1 MATIEE
7 LNVKVTHTEQEI
19 KELKDEMKSVKNEIK
34 EFSDLK
40 SEIRIINT
48 NISTL
53 ANTVNSNNISTNKS
67 ISDLAKIVE
76 RQGQEIVNQ
85 KDRDTEFLLKFTNT
99 VEEIKNAPAQ
109 MALEER
115 ESTRKTLK
123 DYAIKGIIALIL
135 LGLGC
140 YMGGVAG
147 NKHIEETRYEQ
158 SK

>member
-1 MATIEE
+1 MASIEE

-67 ISDLAKIVE
+67 ISDLVKIVDK
-76 RQGQEIVNQ
+76 QGQDIVNH
-85 KDRDTEFLLKFTNT
+85 KDRDNEFLLKFTNT

-109 MALEER
+109 MALKER
-115 ESTRKTLK
+115 EATRKTLK
-123 DYAIKGIIALIL
+123 DYAIKGVIALIL

-140 YMGGVAG
+140 YIGGLAG
-147 NKHIEETRYEQ
+147 NKHIEEIQYKQ

>member
-1 MATIEE
+1 MASIEE
-7 LNVKVTHTEQEI
+7 LNVKMTHTEQDI

-67 ISDLAKIVE
+67 ISDLVKIVE
-76 RQGQEIVNQ
+76 KQGQEIVNQ
-85 KDRDTEFLLKFTNT
+85 KDRDNEFLLKFTNT

-109 MALEER
+109 MALKER
-115 ESTRKTLK
+115 EATRKTLK

-140 YMGGVAG
+140 YIGELAG

>member
-1 MATIEE
+1 MASIEE
-7 LNVKVTHTEQEI
+7 LNVKMTHTEQDI

-67 ISDLAKIVE
+67 ISDLVKIVE
-76 RQGQEIVNQ
+76 KQGQEIVNQ
-85 KDRDTEFLLKFTNT
+85 KDRDNEFLLKFTNT

-109 MALEER
+109 MALKER
-115 ESTRKTLK
+115 EATRKTLK
-123 DYAIKGIIALIL
+123 DYAIKGVIALIL

-140 YMGGVAG
+140 YIGGLAG
-147 NKHIEETRYEQ
+147 NKHIEEMRYEQ

>member
-1 MATIEE
+1 MASIEE
-7 LNVKVTHTEQEI
+7 LNIKVTHTEQEI

-53 ANTVNSNNISTNKS
+53 ANTVNSNNISTSQS

-76 RQGQEIVNQ
+76 KQGQEIVNQ
-85 KDRDTEFLLKFTNT
+85 KDRDNEFLLKFTNT

-109 MALEER
+109 MALKEKEA
-115 ESTRKTLK
+115 TRKTLK
-123 DYAIKGIIALIL
+123 DYAIKGTIALIL

-140 YMGGVAG
+140 YIGGVAESRQTH
-147 NKHIEETRYEQ
+147 NTQYTQVK
-158 SK
+158 

>member
-1 MATIEE
+1 MASIEE
-7 LNVKVTHTEQEI
+7 LNVKMTHTEQDI

-76 RQGQEIVNQ
+76 KQGQEIVNQ
-85 KDRDTEFLLKFTNT
+85 KDRDNEFLLKFTNT

-109 MALEER
+109 MALKER
-115 ESTRKTLK
+115 EATRKTLK

-140 YMGGVAG
+140 YIGGIAG
-147 NKHIEETRYEQ
+147 NKHKEEIRYEQ

>member
-7 LNVKVTHTEQEI
+7 LNVKVTHTEEEI

-76 RQGQEIVNQ
+76 KQGQEIVNQ
-85 KDRDTEFLLKFTNT
+85 KDRDNEFLLKFTNT

-123 DYAIKGIIALIL
+123 DYAIKGVIALIL

-140 YMGGVAG
+140 YIGGVAQSKAV
-147 NKHIEETRYEQ
+147 NNVEYEQ
-158 SK
+158 TK

>member
-1 MATIEE
+1 MASVEE
-7 LNVKVTHTEQEI
+7 LNVKMTHAEQDI
-19 KELKDEMKSVKNEIK
+19 KELKDAMKEVKNEIK

-76 RQGQEIVNQ
+76 KQGQEIVNQ
-85 KDRDTEFLLKFTNT
+85 KDRDNEFLIKFTNT

-109 MALEER
+109 MALKER
-115 ESTRKTLK
+115 EDTRKTLK

-135 LGLGC
+135 LGIGC
-140 YMGGVAG
+140 YIGGIAQSKAV
-147 NKHIEETRYEQ
+147 NNVKYEQ
-158 SK
+158 TK

>member
-1 MATIEE
+1 MASIEE

-85 KDRDTEFLLKFTNT
+85 KDRDNEFLLKFTNT
-99 VEEIKNAPAQ
+99 VEVTNSYK
-109 MALEER
+109 
-115 ESTRKTLK
+115 
-123 DYAIKGIIALIL
+123 
-135 LGLGC
+135 
-140 YMGGVAG
+140 
-147 NKHIEETRYEQ
+147 
-158 SK
+158 

>member
-1 MATIEE
+1 MASIEE
-7 LNVKVTHTEQEI
+7 LNVKMTHTEQDI

-76 RQGQEIVNQ
+76 KQGQEIVNQ
-85 KDRDTEFLLKFTNT
+85 KDRDNEFLIKFTNT

-115 ESTRKTLK
+115 EATRKTLK
-123 DYAIKGIIALIL
+123 DYAVKGIIALIL

-140 YMGGVAG
+140 YIGGLAG
-147 NKHIEETRYEQ
+147 NKHIEETRFEQ

>member
-76 RQGQEIVNQ
+76 KQGQEIVNQ
-85 KDRDTEFLLKFTNT
+85 KDRDNVFLLKFTNT

-109 MALEER
+109 MALKER
-115 ESTRKTLK
+115 EATRKTLK

-140 YMGGVAG
+140 YIGGLAG

>member
-85 KDRDTEFLLKFTNT
+85 KDRDNEFLLKFTNT

-109 MALEER
+109 MALKER

-123 DYAIKGIIALIL
+123 DYVIKGIIALIL

-140 YMGGVAG
+140 YIGGIAESRQMNNTQYMQV
-147 NKHIEETRYEQ
+147 K
-158 SK
+158 

>member
-53 ANTVNSNNISTNKS
+53 ANTVNSNNISTSQS

-76 RQGQEIVNQ
+76 KQGQEIVNQ
-85 KDRDTEFLLKFTNT
+85 KDRDNEFLLKFTNT

-109 MALEER
+109 MALKER

-140 YMGGVAG
+140 YVGGIAG

>member
-7 LNVKVTHTEQEI
+7 LNVKVTHTEEEI

-67 ISDLAKIVE
+67 ISDLVKIVE
-76 RQGQEIVNQ
+76 KQGQEIVNQ
-85 KDRDTEFLLKFTNT
+85 KDRDNEFLLKFTNT

-123 DYAIKGIIALIL
+123 DYAIKGVIALIL

-140 YMGGVAG
+140 YIGGVAQSK
-147 NKHIEETRYEQ
+147 NVNNTQYEQ
-158 SK
+158 TK